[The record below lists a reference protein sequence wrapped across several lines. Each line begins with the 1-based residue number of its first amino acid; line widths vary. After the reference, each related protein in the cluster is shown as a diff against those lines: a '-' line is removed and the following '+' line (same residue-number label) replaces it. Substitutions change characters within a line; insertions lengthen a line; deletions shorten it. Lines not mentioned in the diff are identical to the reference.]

1 MFLLL
6 LDKVSYC
13 FRSIFVLLL
22 QRFVIHSG
30 LRVTGYL
37 IIYFGLLD
45 IPSPGLLYLWK
56 QR

>member
-37 IIYFGLLD
+37 VIYFGLLD
-45 IPSPGLLYLWK
+45 IPSRGLLYLWK